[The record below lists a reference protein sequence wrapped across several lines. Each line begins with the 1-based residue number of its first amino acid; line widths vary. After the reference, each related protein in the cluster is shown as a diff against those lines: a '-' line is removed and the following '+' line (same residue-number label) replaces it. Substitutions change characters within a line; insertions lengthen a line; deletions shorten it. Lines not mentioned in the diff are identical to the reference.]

1 MDPINQLHS
10 EFYDDHAYPFDEPHT
25 IPEGWDAEALLRS
38 VAAGSQGGA
47 VESNPPQTT
56 LNLESAKDAKKPLS

>member
-38 VAAGSQGGA
+38 VTTGSQGAA
-47 VESNPPQTT
+47 VEGSLPQPPLT
-56 LNLESAKDAKKPLS
+56 LESANDAKNPVS